1 MSTLLERYLRHRFAW
16 LFFSLLL
23 TIGANP
29 LLESLLRFNPLELL
43 LAVNLVA
50 AIATAARARWIRI
63 LVWLS
68 VAYVAARSLA
78 AFIGF
83 ATLQPLSQLAWLV
96 AAVLATAVTARHALQ
111 SETVDGEHLFA
122 ALDAYLLVGVIF
134 GVGYT
139 LLDQISP
146 GSFGAP
152 LESNLDF
159 ARGVYFSFVTLATL
173 GYGDIV
179 PASDTARGFAILEA
193 VAGQMYLAV
202 LVARLVSL
210 YSQKPRS

>member
-1 MSTLLERYLRHRFAW
+1 MSSLLERYLRHRFAW

-29 LLESLLRFNPLELL
+29 ILESLLRFNPLEWL

-50 AIATAARARWIRI
+50 AIATAAHARWLRV
-63 LVWLS
+63 LVWLG
-68 VAYVAARSLA
+68 VAYVAARGLA
-78 AFIGF
+78 AVVGF

-96 AAVLATAVTARHALQ
+96 AAVLATAATAHHAVQ
-111 SETVDGEHLFA
+111 SEAVDGEHLFA

-146 GSFGAP
+146 DSFGPSAGALALP
-152 LESNLDF
+152 HGF
-159 ARGVYFSFVTLATL
+159 YFSFVTLATL

-179 PASDTARGFAILEA
+179 PVSDTARGLAIVEA

-210 YSQKPRS
+210 YSQKTRS

>member
-1 MSTLLERYLRHRFAW
+1 MSGLLERYLRHRFAW

-29 LLESLLRFNPLELL
+29 ILESLLRFNPLELL

-50 AIATAARARWIRI
+50 AIAGAARARWIRV

-68 VAYVAARSLA
+68 VASVAARALA
-78 AFIGF
+78 AVVGF

-96 AAVLATAVTARHALQ
+96 AAVLATAATARHAVQ
-111 SETVDGEHLFA
+111 SEAVDGEHLFA

-139 LLDQISP
+139 LLDQISLE
-146 GSFGAP
+146 SFGPSAGALALP
-152 LESNLDF
+152 D
-159 ARGVYFSFVTLATL
+159 GVYFSFVTLATL

-179 PASDTARGFAILEA
+179 PMSDTARGLAILEA

-210 YSQKPRS
+210 YSQKANS